1 MKNNF
6 ITNPLFLKDISEQ
19 SFLEKRKVNI
29 IHKIFFDFNGFFD
42 KSGRTIHFYFFKFM
56 Q

>member
-6 ITNPLFLKDISEQ
+6 ITNPLFLKEISQQ

-29 IHKIFFDFNGFFD
+29 IHKIFFDFNGFLD

>member
-6 ITNPLFLKDISEQ
+6 ITNPLFLKVICTTKFFGEA
-19 SFLEKRKVNI
+19 KGKYYN
-29 IHKIFFDFNGFFD
+29 KIFFDFNGFLD